1 MLLYWTRLGGGG
13 CGQLALGV
21 GASLTVGCRWLAL
34 AVSADVSVAAAVTR
48 ELICAV
54 VFSRTAVVVH
64 RVMVLC

>member
-1 MLLYWTRLGGGG
+1 MLLYWTRLGGGSG
-13 CGQLALGV
+13 GQLALGV